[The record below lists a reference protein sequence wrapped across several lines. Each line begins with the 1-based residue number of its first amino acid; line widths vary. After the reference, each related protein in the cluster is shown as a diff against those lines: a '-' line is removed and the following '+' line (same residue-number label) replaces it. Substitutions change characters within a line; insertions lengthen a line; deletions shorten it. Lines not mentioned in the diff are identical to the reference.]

1 MPHHP
6 VMLIVGHGSRH
17 PEGNAEV
24 ERFAAEARARHPDRT
39 ILTCFIE
46 FADLLLAEGLDRAAV
61 AARRVAQQRPEVVV
75 VPLIINAAGHVK
87 MEIPAAIDAARARHP
102 DVTFTLVPH
111 IGTGD
116 ELMRALTGELRAAM
130 RRLAMPDPTTTG
142 VILLGRGSSDPG
154 ANAELAKVARLL
166 YETTDHELVDLAFTG
181 VTYPRLE
188 RVAQRL
194 VTLGATQIVVL
205 PVYLF
210 TGVLIER
217 IRAQVA
223 RLERQYPTVAWALG
237 GILGF
242 RPEIT
247 GWFDAIVS
255 APQKQLPTL
264 ACVGCKY
271 RAWALA
277 EGLGHHHE
285 HGGHDHHHDHHGH
298 GHPDPHGQPPHN
310 HHDHDHRAH
319 SSPHNPAL
327 NGTPV
332 THWET
337 QQ

>member
-1 MPHHP
+1 
-6 VMLIVGHGSRH
+6 MLIVGHGSRH

-24 ERFAAEARARHPDRT
+24 ERFAAEARARHPDRM

-46 FADLLLAEGLDRAAV
+46 FADLLLAEGLDRAAA
-61 AARRVAQQRPEVVV
+61 AARRVATSHPPEVVV

-102 DVTFTLVPH
+102 DVTFTLVPQ

-247 GWFDAIVS
+247 GWFDAIVT
-255 APQKQLPTL
+255 APQEQLPTL

-271 RAWALA
+271 RAWALDA
-277 EGLGHHHE
+277 GLGHHHD
-285 HGGHDHHHDHHGH
+285 HGGHDHHHDHPGH
-298 GHPDPHGQPPHN
+298 GHPALHGHNPHDH
-310 HHDHDHRAH
+310 HHDHAHHDHQAH
-319 SSPHNPAL
+319 SSTLDPAL
-327 NGTPV
+327 TDTPV
-332 THWET
+332 THLET